1 MPKPNIRTGMGYDVH
16 RLAEGES
23 FFLGGIEIEH
33 HKGCVG
39 HSDGDTLI
47 HAIADALL
55 GAANKGDIGE
65 HFPDTSKEY
74 KNIDSKILLKETCR
88 IIRNAGYEIGNID
101 SVIALQKPKVKP
113 YLPKMRSV
121 LANTMQIDQA
131 DISIKATTT
140 EKLGFVGEEKGIA
153 AYVSVLIYE
162 IDLP

>member
-1 MPKPNIRTGMGYDVH
+1 MMSKPNIRTGIGYDVH

-23 FFLGGIEIEH
+23 FFLGGLKIEY

-65 HFPDTSKEY
+65 HFPDTSEEY
-74 KNIDSKILLKETCR
+74 KNIDSKIILKETCG
-88 IIRNAGYEIGNID
+88 IIRAAGFEIGNID

-113 YLPKMRSV
+113 YLPKMRSI
-121 LANTMQIDQA
+121 LAGCLQIDEA

-153 AYVSVLIYE
+153 AYCSVLIYKH
-162 IDLP
+162 